1 MQPTEVQATPEEEAM
16 LQQATDVALEIIHG
30 EGVTGDEIAKMVLS
44 AADVIQGLG
53 QATATTVLA
62 VEQKMQ
68 LSDDVKLELAY
79 EVMAELADLAIQ
91 AGALGQ
97 DELTAETV
105 EKAVQYALAQYIELQ
120 EATGQ
125 LDPAALQASVQDAQ
139 QIAGAEYGG

>member
-30 EGVTGDEIAKMVLS
+30 EGVTGDEIAKIVLE
-44 AADVIQGLG
+44 APDVIQGLG

-139 QIAGAEYGG
+139 QIAGAEYGS